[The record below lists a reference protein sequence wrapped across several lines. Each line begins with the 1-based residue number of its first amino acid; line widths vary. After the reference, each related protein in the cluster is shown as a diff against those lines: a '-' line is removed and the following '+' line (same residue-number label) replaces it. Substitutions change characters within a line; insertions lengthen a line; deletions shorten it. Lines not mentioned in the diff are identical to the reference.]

1 MNFLVHGQKSSVSFL
16 YIFLEDVSDRFIV
29 LLGAENSQT
38 GVLKSLI
45 DCTIQLQA
53 GEEDISKVRAFLY
66 IISPEN

>member
-45 DCTIQLQA
+45 DRTIQLQA
-53 GEEDISKVRAFLY
+53 GEEAISKVRAFLY

>member
-45 DCTIQLQA
+45 DRTIQLQA

>member
-1 MNFLVHGQKSSVSFL
+1 MNFLVHGQKSSVSFP

-45 DCTIQLQA
+45 DRTIQLQA

>member
-16 YIFLEDVSDRFIV
+16 YIFLEVVSDRFIV

-45 DCTIQLQA
+45 DRTIQLQA

>member
-1 MNFLVHGQKSSVSFL
+1 MCASIF
-16 YIFLEDVSDRFIV
+16 FLEVVSDRFIV

-45 DCTIQLQA
+45 DRTIQLQA

>member
-1 MNFLVHGQKSSVSFL
+1 MNFLVHGQKSSVSFP

-45 DCTIQLQA
+45 DRTIQLQA
-53 GEEDISKVRAFLY
+53 GEEDISKVRAFLC

>member
-1 MNFLVHGQKSSVSFL
+1 MNFLVRGQKSSVSFL

-45 DCTIQLQA
+45 DRTIQLQA